1 MKKALKRIQASELYY
16 YKDGEKI
23 VIEKKYYDKLEIDL
37 GDGVVNYIR
46 GDVSFIR
53 GNVSFI
59 NGDVSSINGDVSS
72 ISGDVS
78 SISGDVSSISGDVSS
93 ISGDVDECA
102 ITEEERQKGI
112 DIIDLVE

>member
-78 SISGDVSSISGDVSS
+78 SISGDV
-93 ISGDVDECA
+93 DECA

>member
-46 GDVSFIR
+46 GDVS
-53 GNVSFI
+53 
-59 NGDVSSINGDVSS
+59 SIN
-72 ISGDVS
+72 
-78 SISGDVSSISGDVSS
+78 GDVSS